1 MNRRQFLQTITAGSV
16 MIMLPSLAESVLS
29 GSGINT
35 VEDFTA
41 WMESR
46 YECHMGEARAYMS
59 LTEEELK
66 KYNLGLDDL
75 PVERKVWA
83 TDNYKQVNLIYTTV
97 AFAVEG
103 SDSKE
108 AERQLVQALKEK
120 LEEIPPQT
128 LIWRVK
134 PEFTSDQMT
143 EYCETFATHEQVE
156 DGLFDRPF
164 PADVEYDFNTGSYKH
179 VKRKYVLNKLRM
191 RLVFPKQ
198 IAEDYNELTIAD
210 GGRPKRI

>member
-1 MNRRQFLQTITAGSV
+1 
-16 MIMLPSLAESVLS
+16 MLPSLAESVLS

-83 TDNYKQVNLIYTTV
+83 TDNHKQVNLIYTTV

-103 SDSKE
+103 SDFKE

-120 LEEIPPQT
+120 FEEIPPQT

-143 EYCETFATHEQVE
+143 EYRETFATHEQVE

-198 IAEDYNELTIAD
+198 IAEDYEELTIAD
-210 GGRPKRI
+210 GGHPKRI

>member
-1 MNRRQFLQTITAGSV
+1 
-16 MIMLPSLAESVLS
+16 
-29 GSGINT
+29 
-35 VEDFTA
+35 
-41 WMESR
+41 
-46 YECHMGEARAYMS
+46 MGEARAYMS

-134 PEFTSDQMT
+134 PEFISDQMT
-143 EYCETFATHEQVE
+143 EYGETFATHEQVE

-179 VKRKYVLNKLRM
+179 VKRKYVFNKLRM

-198 IAEDYNELTIAD
+198 IAEDYEELTIAD
-210 GGRPKRI
+210 GGHPKRI

>member
-46 YECHMGEARAYMS
+46 YECHMGETRAYMS

-143 EYCETFATHEQVE
+143 EYRETFATHEQVE

-198 IAEDYNELTIAD
+198 IAEDYEELTIAD
-210 GGRPKRI
+210 GGHPKRI